1 MLSTAAAFDAE
12 LVAAAANP
20 ALRTVI
26 ESMGAVG
33 HGRCRRGIAIMG
45 DAAMHVGKRQLQA
58 DRDILAAIVQQD
70 AHAVERLVAR
80 PGAHLARPSLRARRV
95 AQRDQPR
102 GCWFECQLSV
112 ASAEVGRFSCHWS
125 PAGTSQ

>member
-33 HGRCRRGIAIMG
+33 HARCLRGIAIKG
-45 DAAMHVGKRQLQA
+45 DAAMHVGKRQLKA
-58 DRDILAAIVQQD
+58 HREILAAIVQQD
-70 AHAVERLVAR
+70 AHAVECRL
-80 PGAHLARPSLRARRV
+80 
-95 AQRDQPR
+95 RDQVLTSLDLL
-102 GCWFECQLSV
+102 FELD
-112 ASAEVGRFSCHWS
+112 E
-125 PAGTSQ
+125 